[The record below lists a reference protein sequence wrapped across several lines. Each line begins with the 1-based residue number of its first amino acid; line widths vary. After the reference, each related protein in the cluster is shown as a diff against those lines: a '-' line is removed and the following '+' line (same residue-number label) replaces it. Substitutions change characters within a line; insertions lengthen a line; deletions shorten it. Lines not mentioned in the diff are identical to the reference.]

1 MRRVVFRLL
10 LAGCLAAVF
19 AVAAGMEQGV
29 IGPLS
34 GAAWCAALIV
44 AAWICGILGEAMYRV

>member
-1 MRRVVFRLL
+1 MRLAISRLL

-29 IGPLS
+29 IGILS
-34 GAAWCAALIV
+34 GAAWCAALTI
-44 AAWICGILGEAMYRV
+44 AAWICGILGEAIYRV

>member
-1 MRRVVFRLL
+1 MRRVIFRLL

-19 AVAAGMEQGV
+19 TVAAGMEQGV

-34 GAAWCAALIV
+34 GTAWCAALTLT
-44 AAWICGILGEAMYRV
+44 AWICGILGEAIYRG

>member
-1 MRRVVFRLL
+1 MRRVIFRLL

-19 AVAAGMEQGV
+19 AVAAGIEQGI

-34 GAAWCAALIV
+34 GAAWCAALTLT
-44 AAWICGILGEAMYRV
+44 AWICGILGEAMYRV

>member
-1 MRRVVFRLL
+1 MKLAIFRIL
-10 LAGCLAAVF
+10 LAGCLSAVF

-29 IGPLS
+29 IGILS

-44 AAWICGILGEAMYRV
+44 AAWICGILGEAIYRV

>member
-1 MRRVVFRLL
+1 MRRVVFRLM
-10 LAGCLAAVF
+10 LAGCLSAVF

-29 IGPLS
+29 IGILS
-34 GAAWCAALIV
+34 GAAWCGALTG

>member
-1 MRRVVFRLL
+1 MRRVIFRLL
-10 LAGCLAAVF
+10 LAGCLAGVF
-19 AVAAGMEQGV
+19 AVAAGIEQGI

-34 GAAWCAALIV
+34 GAAWCAAMTL